1 MLDGFLAGLSAFS
14 SWQVIAGLFGGV
26 LIGYVVGA
34 LPGLSAGVGMALLIP
49 FTFGLDPV
57 VSVVMLVTL
66 YMASEYSGAIPA
78 ILMNTPGEPSSAIT
92 ALDGYPMRERGE
104 AGEALTLSILSSAV
118 GSVISTIL
126 LIFTVMW
133 MTKIA
138 LAFGPA
144 EYFALAVLG
153 LSLISTL
160 AGHSVLRGFIALLFG
175 LLLTTIGTDPVD
187 GVVRYVFAEGLIS
200 GVPFIAALIGLFALS
215 EVLKMLESPGDRT
228 TPLKDLPGLSAQ
240 FGLLKPHTGNLVRST
255 FIGYIL
261 GVIPGAGA
269 TIASITAY
277 SVQKRFSKSPETFGK
292 GNPEGVV
299 ASETAN
305 NACMPGALAPMLA
318 LGIPGKASTA
328 VLVGAL
334 AIQGVRPGPLI
345 FTQHPE
351 IPYSIYIALLVG
363 MPFMVL
369 LGLLGSRLWVRL
381 TTIPASV
388 VTGLVAATCLL
399 GTYSESNDIFA
410 VGVAVGFGIIGYLLS
425 KVEIEPAPIVLAL
438 VLGYMME
445 SNFRRS
451 LVMSGD
457 DMGIFLRE
465 PISAVCLGLAFII
478 FAAPFVQNL
487 LGWRKRRA
495 VPPPTS
501 ATSGEHAS

>member
-1 MLDGFLAGLSAFS
+1 MIDGFLAGLSAFS
-14 SWQVIAGLFGGV
+14 SWQVIAGLLGGV
-26 LIGYVVGA
+26 VIGYIVGA

-104 AGEALTLSILSSAV
+104 AGQALTLSILGSAV

-175 LLLTTIGTDPVD
+175 LLLTTVGTDPVD
-187 GVVRYVFAEGLIS
+187 GVMRYVFTDGLL
-200 GVPFIAALIGLFALS
+200 GGFPFIAALIGLFALS
-215 EVLKMLESPGDRT
+215 EVLRMLESPGDRT

-240 FGLLKPHTGNLVRST
+240 FSLLKPHTGNMLRST
-255 FIGYIL
+255 LIGYIL

-269 TIASITAY
+269 TIAAITAY

-299 ASETAN
+299 AAETAN

-363 MPFMVL
+363 MPFMVV
-369 LGLLGSRLWVRL
+369 LGLFGSRLWVRL

-388 VTGLVAATCLL
+388 VTAIVAATCLL
-399 GTYSESNDIFA
+399 GTYSESNEIFA
-410 VGVAVGFGIIGYLLS
+410 IGVAVAFGIVGYLLS

-457 DMGIFLRE
+457 DMTIFLRN
-465 PISAVCLGLAFII
+465 PIAAICLVLAVVI
-478 FAAPFVQNL
+478 FAAPLIQNVL
-487 LGWRKRRA
+487 AWRRRQGA
-495 VPPPTS
+495 ADVAPRAEGS
-501 ATSGEHAS
+501 L

>member
-1 MLDGFLAGLSAFS
+1 MIDGFMSGLAAFS
-14 SWQVIAGLFGGV
+14 SWQVMAGLLAGV
-26 LIGYVVGA
+26 LVGYLVGA

-57 VSVVMLVTL
+57 VSVVMLISL

-78 ILMNTPGEPSSAIT
+78 ILVNTPGEPSSAVT

-104 AGEALTLSILSSAV
+104 AGHALTLSILGSAF
-118 GSVISTIL
+118 GSILSTIL
-126 LIFTVMW
+126 LIFTVGG
-133 MTKIA
+133 MTRFA

-160 AGHSVLRGFIALLFG
+160 SADSVLRGIVALLFG

-187 GVVRYVFAEGLIS
+187 GIPRFIVDEGFLS
-200 GVPFIAALIGLFALS
+200 GVPFVSALIGLFALS
-215 EVLKMLESPGDRT
+215 EVLRMLETTDEPATPMRDMPGVS
-228 TPLKDLPGLSAQ
+228 GQ
-240 FGLLKPHTGNLVRST
+240 FGLMKPHTGNMIRST
-255 FIGYIL
+255 LVGYIV

-277 SVQKRFSKSPETFGK
+277 SIQKRLSRSPETFGH

-299 ASETAN
+299 AAETAN

-328 VLVGAL
+328 VLIGAL
-334 AIQGVRPGPLI
+334 AIHGVQPGPLI

-351 IPYSIYIALLVG
+351 IPYSIYIALLIG
-363 MPFMVL
+363 TPFMVA
-369 LGLLGSRLWVRL
+369 LGLYGSRLWVRL
-381 TTIPASV
+381 TEIPRGIIAA
-388 VTGLVAATCLL
+388 LVCAICLL
-399 GTYSESNDIFA
+399 GTFSESKDIFSIW
-410 VGVAVGFGIIGYLLS
+410 VAIGFGVVGYLLE
-425 KVEIEPAPIVLAL
+425 KVHIEPAPIVLAL

-445 SNFRRS
+445 SNFRRA

-457 DMGIFLRE
+457 ELRIFVSH
-465 PISAVCLGLAFII
+465 PISATCLALSLVI
-478 FAAPFVQNL
+478 FVLPLIQTFRQ
-487 LGWRKRRA
+487 RRRRA
-495 VPPPTS
+495 LAPASPTD
-501 ATSGEHAS
+501 ATV